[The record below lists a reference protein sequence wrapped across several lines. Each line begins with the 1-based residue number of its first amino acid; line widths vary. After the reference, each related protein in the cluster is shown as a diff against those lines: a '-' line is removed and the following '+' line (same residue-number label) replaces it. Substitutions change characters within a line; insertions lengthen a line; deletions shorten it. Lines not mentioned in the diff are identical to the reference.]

1 MTGVDTRTR
10 RTRIALYRGLCWVY
24 LGLHLDRQL
33 LAVLAESLRVD
44 LALSDRELGTLT
56 GSSFSIVYA
65 LLGLY
70 FGTLADRADRL
81 RWIRLG
87 ACIWS
92 ASSILGAFANHYSE
106 LIAARAG
113 VAVGEAIA
121 TPAAISL
128 MAAVAGPRYRARAA
142 SVFFACAFAGAGGAA
157 ALGGVVARLSADSSA
172 HPAWRLTMIVAGA
185 PGLLGAL
192 YLGLFPRDSRP
203 VAAQPGRARN
213 IFVTLWCCAG
223 LAVLAQAYWRPDIGV
238 PVALGVAALSAGG
251 WIGHLR
257 RFSRPAYEA
266 TLARPAFR
274 WLLLAFSGAMFVD
287 TAASFWLFPYAERQF
302 ALTAAH
308 IGTELGALL
317 LAGGIV
323 GCLSG
328 GWLADIGRA
337 RNARLAAWVAGVAI
351 ALEGAAL
358 LFAVSSPEYHGF
370 LAAFTAM
377 SVASGAWAAV
387 AATLGLDLVPAEH
400 HGSGVALYFL
410 TTTLFG
416 PSLGPYLIGLAS
428 DRLGSLKLPLTVS
441 AAVTAVSCLAL
452 LRLIPRHRPGFSPRL

>member
-1 MTGVDTRTR
+1 MISFKIGSP
-10 RTRIALYRGLCWVY
+10 RTRIALYLGLCWVY
-24 LGLHLDRQL
+24 LSLHLDRQL
-33 LAVLAESLRVD
+33 LAVLAESLRTD
-44 LALSDRELGTLT
+44 LALNDRELGTLT
-56 GSSFSIVYA
+56 GSAFSIVYA

-70 FGTLADRADRL
+70 FGTAADRSDRL

-157 ALGGVVARLSADSSA
+157 ALGGVIANHSAGWSVHS
-172 HPAWRLTMIVAGA
+172 AWRLTMIAAGL

-192 YLGLFPRDSRP
+192 YLSLFRWDSKPFLERP
-203 VAAQPGRARN
+203 SEGGN
-213 IFVTLWCCAG
+213 IFITLWICAC
-223 LAVLAQAYWRPDIGV
+223 LAVLAQVSWRPDIGV
-238 PVALGVAALSAGG
+238 PVAVGIAVMSAGY
-251 WIGHLR
+251 WIRHLR
-257 RFSRPAYEA
+257 RFSQPAYEA

-287 TAASFWLFPYAERQF
+287 TVANFWLFPYAERHF
-302 ALTAAH
+302 GLRAAR
-308 IGTELGALL
+308 IGTQLGALL

-323 GCLSG
+323 GCLTG
-328 GWLADIGRA
+328 GWLADLGRA
-337 RNARLAAWVAGVAI
+337 RNARLAAWVACIAVAI
-351 ALEGAAL
+351 EGASL
-358 LFAVSSPEYHGF
+358 LFAVSAPGYQGF
-370 LAAFTAM
+370 LLAFTAL

-400 HGSGVALYFL
+400 HGTGVALYFL

-416 PSLGPYLIGLAS
+416 PSLGPYLIGVAS
-428 DRLGSLKLPLTVS
+428 DRLGSLQPPLAIS
-441 AAVTAVSCLAL
+441 AAVTVVSCFAL
-452 LRLIPRHRPGFSPRL
+452 LRLIRRYRWKP